1 MAKFLGRTLNFG
13 IAREVTTGRGTAE
26 ADADFWVPLKSYALS
41 QKVDKAIDE
50 SPTGSIEPA
59 GKISILREYVSGDV
73 SVQLGV
79 DSLGL
84 LFYALFG
91 TCGTDTDSPEAGVQ
105 THSFTVLQTVQ
116 HPSLTLFKK
125 DGAFQR
131 SFTFGMVNTFGLNV
145 DIGADEHLSADINF
159 IASQEEASA
168 TNPNYDAETVFVPR
182 MANVKI
188 AATRAALD
196 AATPLCVKN
205 ISINF
210 NKKAQGDYT
219 FCGGGS
225 MDDINNLDFEVN
237 GSIELNLEDT
247 TYRDYVL
254 DNDSKALRIEIED
267 TSTTIGAA
275 THPRIRIDLPLVY
288 FIDWEETIDFTELG
302 KQTIGFIARKKAG
315 DKIARA
321 EIINTHLSYW
331 NI

>member
-159 IASQEEASA
+159 IASQEEAST

-196 AATPLCVKN
+196 DATPLCVKN

-321 EIINTHLSYW
+321 EIINTHLSY
-331 NI
+331 